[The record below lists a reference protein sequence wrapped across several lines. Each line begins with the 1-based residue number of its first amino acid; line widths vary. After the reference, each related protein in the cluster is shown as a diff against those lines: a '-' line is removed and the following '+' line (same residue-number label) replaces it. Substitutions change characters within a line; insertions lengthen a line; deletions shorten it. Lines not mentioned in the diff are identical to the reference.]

1 MNINN
6 ISLGFK
12 PKKIVSWL
20 ERPIATV
27 FLLGQVII
35 HLLRGELNH
44 RLTLEQMESVG
55 PKSLPISLITAISVG
70 MVFTIQVSKEFL
82 SFGAIQ
88 TIGGVL
94 ALALSREL
102 TPVLTAVVVAGR
114 VGSAFAAEIATMK
127 VTEQIDAL
135 YVLKTDPVNYLVVP
149 RVVACCLMLPMLTM
163 LSFVAGMISGLIIA
177 ENLYNI
183 SQSTFLSS
191 AQSFLQVWDLACSAI
206 KSLVFGGIIA
216 IVGCNWGITTR
227 GGAKDVGKSTTEAVV
242 IALILI
248 FVTNFF
254 LSWVMFRG
262 IGTSFA
268 G

>member
-1 MNINN
+1 MNINLISGGKN
-6 ISLGFK
+6 ILSLF
-12 PKKIVSWL
+12 
-20 ERPIATV
+20 ERPIGAF
-27 FLLGQVII
+27 FLVGQVLT

-44 RLTLEQMESVG
+44 RLTVEQMESVG

-82 SFGAIQ
+82 DFGAIQ
-88 TIGGVL
+88 TIGGIL

-149 RVVACCLMLPMLTM
+149 RVVACCLMLPMLNM
-163 LSFVAGMISGLIIA
+163 LAFVAGMVSGLIVA
-177 ENLYNI
+177 ENLYDI
-183 SQSTFLSS
+183 SQSTFLNS
-191 AQSFLQVWDLACSAI
+191 AQNFLEIWDLVCSTI

-216 IVGCNWGITTR
+216 IIGCNWGLTTR
-227 GGAKDVGKSTTEAVV
+227 GGAKDVGESTTSAVV

-254 LSWVMFRG
+254 LSWIMFQ
-262 IGTSFA
+262 SA
-268 G
+268 GSKLGG